1 MLEVE
6 NVTTTYGGIVAVR
19 DASLRVPRGRIV
31 ALIGGNSAGKT
42 TLLHTICGICRSQQG
57 EIRLD
62 GESLSGLPTHR
73 IARRGVLLVP
83 EGRQI
88 LGAALG
94 AGESRVGA
102 ARSSPS
108 PEGVFETDLDG
119 VFRMFP
125 RLGGACR
132 PHRRLAQRRRAADAG
147 DRARADGWA
156 RDPAARRARVSAWR
170 RRSWRR
176 CSRCLQSLN
185 QAGLTILLVEQKA
198 RRALEIAHEG
208 YVMERG
214 RIVDSGPCEL
224 LRNNPGSS
232 PTISASRRCR
242 FHPPARNRCV
252 QAPDFD
258 DDKRCVSSIAVD

>member
-1 MLEVE
+1 VLEVE

-31 ALIGGNSAGKT
+31 ALIGGNGAGKT

-57 EIRLD
+57 EVRLD
-62 GESLSGLPTHR
+62 GQLLSGLATHR

-88 LGAALG
+88 LGPLSVRENLELG
-94 AGESRVGA
+94 RL
-102 ARSSPS
+102 ARRRRRS
-108 PEGVFETDLDG
+108 VFETDVDG

-125 RLGGACR
+125 RLGG
-132 PHRRLAQRRRAADAG
+132 
-147 DRARADGWA
+147 RADRIAGSLSGGEQQMLA
-156 RDPAARRARVSAWR
+156 IGRALMGGPEILLLDEPSLGLAPKIVAQVFAV
-170 RRSWRR
+170 
-176 CSRCLQSLN
+176 LQSLN

-224 LRNNPGSS
+224 LRNNPRVIAHYLGVAPLPIPSTGAQ
-232 PTISASRRCR
+232 PTRPTG
-242 FHPPARNRCV
+242 F
-252 QAPDFD
+252 
-258 DDKRCVSSIAVD
+258 